1 MSVLFPL
8 FVLRML
14 FVSSLFTR
22 LVMTEMTEMTKS
34 DNYRNSIIKIL
45 GVSENILCLF
55 YESDEDVRILD

>member
-1 MSVLFPL
+1 MSVLSPL

-14 FVSSLFTR
+14 FVFSLFTR